1 MRIYLP
7 FYSKPKTDL
16 GRTSGKNPSD
26 RFVRLAQELPKSV
39 AETNSKYESSKPM
52 MR

>member
-7 FYSKPKTDL
+7 LYSKPKTDL
-16 GRTSGKNPSD
+16 GRTSGKNLSD
-26 RFVRLAQELPKSV
+26 GFVRLARELAKSV
-39 AETNSKYESSKPM
+39 AETSSKCESSKPM